1 MFLDLHFGANIS
13 QSKKPLQELNI
24 SFSTNKVER
33 RYPPPK
39 PPYLSHCD
47 KDLDYRAIYKNKLS
61 LTHPTKYD

>member
-24 SFSTNKVER
+24 SFSTNKVEK

-47 KDLDYRAIYKNKLS
+47 KDLDYCAIYKNKFDS
-61 LTHPTKYD
+61 SY